1 MISLFKPKSKKN
13 YNLSWLV
20 GDMHSHLLPGIDDGS
35 PDVETSKVLISGL
48 QELGLERFIATPH
61 IYAEIH
67 PNDRRT
73 ITAAQQQ
80 LNQALA
86 ADGGF
91 GALQI
96 DAAAEY
102 MIDDSF
108 RGYFE
113 EQQPSQQPH
122 QHPPMLLPQRQVLVE
137 MSYQYERQDFYD
149 QLFQLQ
155 LQGLTPV
162 LAHPE
167 RYGYYHNEPKVYK
180 RIKERGCR
188 FQLNILSL
196 SGYYGDGV
204 RKMAQL
210 LVKEGM
216 IDYVGTDLHHPKH
229 LAAIQTFVT
238 THDVQHM
245 LKGNR
250 ILNETL
256 FT

>member
-1 MISLFKPKSKKN
+1 MMFSFFKPKSKKN

-67 PNDRRT
+67 PNDRQT
-73 ITAAQQQ
+73 ISAAQEK
-80 LNQALA
+80 LNRALS
-86 ADGGF
+86 DHGGF
-91 GALQI
+91 GDLQI
-96 DAAAEY
+96 EGGAEY

-108 RGYFE
+108 LGYFKE
-113 EQQPSQQPH
+113 DATSA
-122 QHPPMLLPQRQVLVE
+122 PMLLPNRQVLVE

-155 LQGLTPV
+155 LHDYTPI

-167 RYGYYHNEPKVYK
+167 RYVFYHNNLKEYQ
-180 RIKERGCR
+180 RIRERGCR

-204 RKMAQL
+204 RRVAQQ

-229 LAAIQTFVT
+229 LAAIQSFVT
-238 THDVQHM
+238 TQDVWHL

-256 FT
+256 FR